1 MKNLTLNR
9 AQVEKLT
16 EIVNRFP
23 EVKKFTVAVD
33 HSSGIG
39 QGIVV
44 QLSLWDTNDTQIDI
58 TDLGAW

>member
-1 MKNLTLNR
+1 M
-9 AQVEKLT
+9 EKLT

-23 EVKKFTVAVD
+23 EVKKFTLAVD
-33 HSSGIG
+33 HSGGIG
-39 QGIVV
+39 QGIAV

>member
-1 MKNLTLNR
+1 MKTLTLTR

-16 EIVNRFP
+16 EIVNCFP

-44 QLSLWDTNDTQIDI
+44 QFSTWDTNDTQIDI
-58 TDLGAW
+58 TDIGT